1 MEEFNIFISWYVHII
16 RYIQIQTMVLDCITF
31 LIDKYL
37 ACVYPSV
44 CLKLFTFSSSEA
56 MHAAWCLVTKH
67 ATIIS
72 LGVLKKCCVFLKQLF
87 IPLPLIDRN
96 IFNFFSRTIACEL
109 IRPARNVPLG
119 ILKEVLLFFKAIQNP
134 TWLPWPRLVENFL
147 FFFQNNFRWSSYDLP
162 EMFPHTIWRN
172 VVIF

>member
-44 CLKLFTFSSSEA
+44 CLKLFTFSSSEAMHAAWCLVTKHATIISLAEA

-134 TWLPWPRLVENFL
+134 TWLPWPRLVENFFI
-147 FFFQNNFRWSSYDLP
+147 FFP
-162 EMFPHTIWRN
+162 K
-172 VVIF
+172 